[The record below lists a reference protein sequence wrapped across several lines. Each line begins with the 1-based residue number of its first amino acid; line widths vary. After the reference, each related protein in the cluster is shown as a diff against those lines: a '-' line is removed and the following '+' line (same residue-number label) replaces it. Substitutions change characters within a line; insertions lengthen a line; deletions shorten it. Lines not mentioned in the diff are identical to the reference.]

1 MKIRKILALI
11 LSAMMVISVFASCGD
26 NSDDLTDTTT
36 YVSVYAYNT
45 AGKRFLNLDAVRV
58 IPNENAE
65 NDWEKTAT
73 PYLALKALCD
83 NKKKDCVITTDIGK
97 NVTVE
102 SISNFS
108 AGTSED
114 GSPCLWYVYV
124 NGVKVEDSKNCVLK
138 NYDLVE
144 FRLEEDN
151 YRTISIT
158 FNATDGAKKL
168 IDEEAVSFGGDKS
181 DLTLYNFFNMSA
193 FNSAAKKEGKTE
205 LIAEGASVSEMEI
218 GLSEDKTSIVKIGDS
233 EATDTTKWVVYVN
246 DELVTSSFA
255 ELVLKDG
262 DTILFDLE
270 NIESGDET
278 EVPEA

>member
-11 LSAMMVISVFASCGD
+11 LSVMMAISVFASCAD

-36 YVSVYAYNT
+36 YVSVYAYNSS
-45 AGKRFLNLDAVRV
+45 GKRFLNLDAVRV

-73 PYLALKALCD
+73 PYLALKALCES
-83 NKKKDCVITTDIGK
+83 KKKDCVITTDIGK

-114 GSPCLWYVYV
+114 GNPCLWYLYV
-124 NGVKVEDSKNCVLK
+124 NGEKVEDSKNCILK

-144 FRLEEDN
+144 FRLEEDT

-181 DLTLYNFFNMSA
+181 DLSLYNFFNMSA

-205 LIAEGASVSEMEI
+205 LVAEGASVSGMEI

-233 EATDTTKWVVYVN
+233 EVTETTKWVVYVN

-255 ELVLKDG
+255 ELMLKDG
-262 DTILFDLE
+262 DTVLFDLQ
-270 NIESGDET
+270 NIDSDAET